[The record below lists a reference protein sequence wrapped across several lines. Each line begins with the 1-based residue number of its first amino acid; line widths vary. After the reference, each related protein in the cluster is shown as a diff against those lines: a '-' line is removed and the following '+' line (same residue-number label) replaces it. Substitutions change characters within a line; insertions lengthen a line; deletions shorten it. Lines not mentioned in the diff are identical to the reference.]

1 MDITALAIGIA
12 LSSATLLQPCKPLLA
27 SSAHIAQQAIIVGD
41 KSNILPMDIA
51 AILERPELRSATIGL
66 YAINLKT
73 GSAIIKYNSNRAC
86 MPASNQKLLTAAAGL
101 QLLGPDFT
109 WKTDISQNGTT
120 LHITF
125 DGDPLLTRVQLT
137 AAINAIKTS
146 ITEPITRI
154 AIDDS
159 RIQGDP
165 LGLAWQWDDIGLGFS
180 APVGAATIDKNVVA
194 VTITPPATVLTPP
207 RFEVADSILAIRA
220 NATIEEANPANA
232 TAPDV
237 KKRLTI
243 TRNPLRPEVE
253 ISGTVTAGAKPTTA
267 LVAVDNPTDAAFRI
281 INGILRESG
290 LPVAANI
297 QYARRPRQADDT
309 LLTRITSKPLAQ
321 TLPDFLKPSDNLY
334 GELLLRTIGR
344 IDASPATPASGIKR
358 IQTWMT
364 ERGIPSD
371 GVQPADGSGLSMW
384 NTTTAE
390 ATVALLKDMS
400 ETKAFRDA
408 LPVGGIDGT
417 LKARFPAPEHR
428 GKVIA
433 KTGTLSVA
441 SCLSGYATTAKGET
455 IIFSILMNHFDRKAG
470 SAAARRAQD
479 DIVRTLLSL

>member
-12 LSSATLLQPCKPLLA
+12 LTSATLLQPCKPLLA

-73 GSAIIKYNSNRAC
+73 GLPIIKYNSTRAC

-125 DGDPLLTRVQLT
+125 DGDPLLTRAQIT

-159 RIQGDP
+159 RIQGDA

-180 APVGAATIDKNVVA
+180 APVGAATIDKNVVV

-220 NATIEEANPANA
+220 NATIEEANPASA

-281 INGILRESG
+281 VNSILRESG
-290 LPVAANI
+290 LPVAANV

-344 IDASPATPASGIKR
+344 IDASPTTPASGIKR

>member
-12 LSSATLLQPCKPLLA
+12 LTSATLLQPCKPLLA

-159 RIQGDP
+159 RIQGDA

-180 APVGAATIDKNVVA
+180 APVGAATIDKNVVV

-220 NATIEEANPANA
+220 NATIEEANPASA

-281 INGILRESG
+281 VNSILRESG
-290 LPVAANI
+290 LPVAANV

-344 IDASPATPASGIKR
+344 IDASPTTPASGIKR

>member
-12 LSSATLLQPCKPLLA
+12 LTSATLLQPCKPLLA

-125 DGDPLLTRVQLT
+125 DGDPLLTRAQIT

-159 RIQGDP
+159 RIQGDA

-180 APVGAATIDKNVVA
+180 APVGAATIDKNVVV

-220 NATIEEANPANA
+220 NATIEEANPASA

-281 INGILRESG
+281 VNSILRESG
-290 LPVAANI
+290 LPVAANV

-364 ERGIPSD
+364 ERGIPTD

>member
-12 LSSATLLQPCKPLLA
+12 LTSATLLQPCKPLLA

-125 DGDPLLTRVQLT
+125 DGDPLLTRAQIT

-159 RIQGDP
+159 RIQGDA

-180 APVGAATIDKNVVA
+180 APVGAATIDKNVVV

-220 NATIEEANPANA
+220 NATIEEANPASA

-281 INGILRESG
+281 VNSILRESG
-290 LPVAANI
+290 LPVAANV

>member
-1 MDITALAIGIA
+1 MYITALTIGIA
-12 LSSATLLQPCKPLLA
+12 LTAAAVCQPAKPLPA
-27 SSAHIAQQAIIVGD
+27 PSTPSAQQAGLIGD
-41 KSNILPMDIA
+41 KSTLLPADVA

-73 GSAIIKYNSNRAC
+73 GSPIIKYNSNRAC

-109 WKTDISQNGTT
+109 WKTDVSQNGTT

-125 DGDPLLTRVQLT
+125 DGDPLLTRAQLT
-137 AAINAIKTS
+137 AAINAVKTS
-146 ITEPITRI
+146 IKEPITRI

-159 RIQGDP
+159 RIQGDA

-194 VTITPPATVLTPP
+194 VTITPPATVRTPP

-220 NATIEEANPANA
+220 NVNIEEDNQA
-232 TAPDV
+232 TATTPV
-237 KKRLTI
+237 IKNRLTI

-253 ISGTVTAGAKPTTA
+253 ISGTVTAGTKPATT

-281 INGILRESG
+281 INSILRESG
-290 LPVAANI
+290 IPVAANI

-309 LLTRITSKPLAQ
+309 LLTRITSKPLAE

-334 GELLLRTIGR
+334 GELLLRSIGR

-364 ERGIPSD
+364 GSGIPSD

-390 ATVALLKDMS
+390 ATVALLKAMS
-400 ETKAFRDA
+400 ESKAFRDA

-441 SCLSGYATTAKGET
+441 SCLSGYALTNKGET

-479 DIVRTLLSL
+479 DIVRYLLSL

>member
-12 LSSATLLQPCKPLLA
+12 LTSATLLQPCKPLLA

-159 RIQGDP
+159 RIQGDA

-180 APVGAATIDKNVVA
+180 APVGAATIDKNVVV

-220 NATIEEANPANA
+220 NATIEEANPASA

-281 INGILRESG
+281 VNSILRESG
-290 LPVAANI
+290 LPVAANV

>member
-12 LSSATLLQPCKPLLA
+12 LTSATLLQPCKPLLA

-159 RIQGDP
+159 RIQGDA

-220 NATIEEANPANA
+220 NATIEEANPASA

-281 INGILRESG
+281 VNSILRESG

-390 ATVALLKDMS
+390 ATVALLKAMS

-441 SCLSGYATTAKGET
+441 SCLSGYAVTTKGET

>member
-12 LSSATLLQPCKPLLA
+12 LTSATLWQPCKPLSA
-27 SSAHIAQQAIIVGD
+27 PSAHLAQQAGIVGD
-41 KSNILPMDIA
+41 KSNILPTDIA
-51 AILERPELRSATIGL
+51 TILERPELRSATIGL

-73 GSAIIKYNSNRAC
+73 GSPVIKYNSTRAC

-125 DGDPLLTRVQLT
+125 DGDPLLTRAQIT
-137 AAINAIKTS
+137 AAINGIKTS

-180 APVGAATIDKNVVA
+180 APVGAATIDKNVVK
-194 VTITPPATVLTPP
+194 VTVTPPATVTGTQ
-207 RFEVADSILAIRA
+207 RFEIADGILSIRA
-220 NATIEEANPANA
+220 NVSIEEANPANA
-232 TAPDV
+232 AAPDI
-237 KKRLTI
+237 KNRLTI

-253 ISGTVTAGAKPTTA
+253 ISGILTAGAKPITS

-281 INGILRESG
+281 INGILRETG
-290 LPVAANI
+290 IPVAANI
-297 QYARRPRQADDT
+297 QYTRRLRQADDT

-364 ERGIPSD
+364 ERNIPTD

-390 ATVALLKDMS
+390 ATVALLKELSD
-400 ETKAFRDA
+400 TKAFRDA

-441 SCLSGYATTAKGET
+441 SCLSGYAVTTKGET
-455 IIFSILMNHFDRKAG
+455 VIFSILMNHFDRKAG

-479 DIVRTLLSL
+479 DIVRYLLSL

>member
-1 MDITALAIGIA
+1 MYITALTIGIA
-12 LSSATLLQPCKPLLA
+12 LTAAALCQPAKPLPAL
-27 SSAHIAQQAIIVGD
+27 STPSAQQAVLIGD
-41 KSNILPMDIA
+41 KSTLLPADVA

-73 GSAIIKYNSNRAC
+73 GSPIIKYNSNRAC

-125 DGDPLLTRVQLT
+125 DGDPLLTRAQLT
-137 AAINAIKTS
+137 AAINAVKTNIK
-146 ITEPITRI
+146 EPITRI

-159 RIQGDP
+159 RIQGDA

-194 VTITPPATVLTPP
+194 VTITPPATVAGTQ
-207 RFEVADSILAIRA
+207 RYEIADGILSIRA
-220 NATIEEANPANA
+220 NVSVEEASPANA
-232 TAPDV
+232 AAPDI
-237 KKRLTI
+237 KNRLTI

-253 ISGTVTAGAKPTTA
+253 ISGTVTVGAKPTTT

-281 INGILRESG
+281 VNSILRESG
-290 LPVAANI
+290 IPVAANI

-309 LLTRITSKPLAQ
+309 LLTRITSKPLAE

-334 GELLLRTIGR
+334 GELLLRSIGR
-344 IDASPATPASGIKR
+344 IDASPATPASGVKR

-364 ERGIPSD
+364 GSGIPSD

-390 ATVALLKDMS
+390 ATVALLKAMS
-400 ETKAFRDA
+400 ESKAFRDA

-441 SCLSGYATTAKGET
+441 SCLSGYALTTKGET

-479 DIVRTLLSL
+479 DIVRYLLSL

>member
-12 LSSATLLQPCKPLLA
+12 LTTTTLWQPFIALPA
-27 SSAHIAQQAIIVGD
+27 PSAHFALQTSQTGD
-41 KSNILPMDIA
+41 KSSILPTDIA
-51 AILERPELRSATIGL
+51 TILERPELRSATIGL
-66 YAINLKT
+66 YAINVKT
-73 GSAIIKYNSNRAC
+73 GSPVIKYNSTRAC

-125 DGDPLLTRVQLT
+125 DGDPLLTRAQIT

-180 APVGAATIDKNVVA
+180 APVGAATIDKNVVN
-194 VTITPPATVLTPP
+194 VTVTPPATVAGTQ
-207 RFEVADSILAIRA
+207 RFEIADGILSIRA
-220 NATIEEANPANA
+220 NITIEEANPANT
-232 TAPDV
+232 TAPDI
-237 KKRLTI
+237 KNRLTI

-253 ISGTVTAGAKPTTA
+253 ISGILTAGAKPTTA
-267 LVAVDNPTDAAFRI
+267 SVAVDNPTDAAFRI
-281 INGILRESG
+281 INTILRETG
-290 LPVAANI
+290 IPVAANI
-297 QYARRPRQADDT
+297 QYTRRPRQPDDT

-358 IQTWMT
+358 IQTWMN
-364 ERGIPSD
+364 ERSIPAD

-390 ATVALLKDMS
+390 ATVALLKEMS
-400 ETKAFRDA
+400 NTKTFRDA

-441 SCLSGYATTAKGET
+441 SCLSGYAVTTKGET

-479 DIVRTLLSL
+479 DIVRYLLSL

>member
-125 DGDPLLTRVQLT
+125 DGDPLLTRAQIT

-159 RIQGDP
+159 RIQGDA

-180 APVGAATIDKNVVA
+180 APVGAATIDKNVVV

-220 NATIEEANPANA
+220 NATIEEANPASA

-441 SCLSGYATTAKGET
+441 RCLSGYAVTTKGET